1 MSQAELPQVMIG
13 VKERP
18 AVPFGL
24 AQRPQDWMRRGET
37 ARFGTRQ
44 FGKGLGR
51 AAPVHGERSGID
63 RYPCG
68 IGAEVQVPHPPHR
81 QVQDKRLDD
90 SIGRPGRRV
99 KRRATEDGVVR
110 RGKMHEHLVWR
121 HSPPATPRVR
131 AHPLDAPR
139 QLCKNVG
146 VCQAPAPF
154 QAKPNRIHRGKVD
167 YPIRYHPLTTRP
179 SPG

>member
-1 MSQAELPQVMIG
+1 MSQPELPQVMVG

-51 AAPVHGERSGID
+51 AAPVHGERGGIE
-63 RYPCG
+63 CHTGG
-68 IGAEVQVPHPPHR
+68 IGAGVQVAHPPHR

-90 SIGRPGRRV
+90 ATGRPGRRV
-99 KRRATEDGVVR
+99 KRRATEDCLVR
-110 RGKMHEHLVWR
+110 RGKVHEHLVWR
-121 HSPPATPRVR
+121 HSPPVASRVR
-131 AHPLDAPR
+131 ACPLYAPR

-146 VCQAPAPF
+146 VCQAPAAF

-167 YPIRYHPLTTRP
+167 YPIRYHPLTTLP